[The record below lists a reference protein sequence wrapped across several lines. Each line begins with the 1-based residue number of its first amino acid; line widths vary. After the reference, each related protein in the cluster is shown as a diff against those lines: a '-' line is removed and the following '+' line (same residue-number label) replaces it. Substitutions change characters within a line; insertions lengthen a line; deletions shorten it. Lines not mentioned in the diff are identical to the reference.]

1 MSNTYD
7 IGDRVTLY
15 MTTPFQDADGTVFN
29 PPVVN
34 AKVTPPSDVS
44 VTYVYGVDDELTRID
59 TGDYEC
65 EFDVDS
71 SGWWRY
77 RIEGETAE
85 GENRGADEGSFYVIA
100 SQI

>member
-1 MSNTYD
+1 MENVYD
-7 IGDRVTLY
+7 TGDRVTLY
-15 MTTPFQDADGTVFN
+15 MTTPFQDADGTVFD

-34 AKVTPPSDVS
+34 VKVTPPSGTT
-44 VTYVYGVDDELTRID
+44 VTYVYGVDDEVTRND

-65 EFDVDS
+65 SFDVDS
-71 SGWWRY
+71 AEWWHY
-77 RIEGETAE
+77 RIEGETVA